1 MFQCDNREDDLS
13 RCSNESEEDD
23 EGEIP
28 VEELFKKPEK
38 GKKGRRG
45 QWTEHLAND
54 LVDITLDSDKYKE
67 KLLLANIK
75 NIKSSQYYHKVIE
88 ELKERCSERR
98 EEFPVNVE
106 QTRQKFK
113 RCINICRD
121 AVIKVKTPSG
131 SAG

>member
-1 MFQCDNREDDLS
+1 MKVKKMMREKYLLKSCSRNRKRE
-13 RCSNESEEDD
+13 
-23 EGEIP
+23 
-28 VEELFKKPEK
+28 
-38 GKKGRRG
+38 KKGGRG

-67 KLLLANIK
+67 KLLLANVK